1 MTPRAQRLVAAFVA
15 FAASLVL
22 GGLSA
27 CGLLLGVRPLA
38 DARPGTT
45 SYHALRV
52 DGRERHFLLHLP
64 PAAARARVP
73 LVLAF
78 HGYRGNGAL
87 LREVSHLDD
96 AADALGFAV
105 AYPDGTGPLGWL
117 GLSWNAG
124 TCCGR
129 AHARAVDDVAF
140 ADSVVASLGR
150 RAPVDTARVYA
161 VGFSAGGMLA
171 LRLACARAH
180 TYDAVADVA
189 GAMPDVPCRP
199 ARPVSVLLVQGED
212 DDELRFDLR
221 ALRRPHGHP
230 FAHSLEQA
238 LRFWAAHDGCAG
250 AVARDSSAS
259 AVFVRAIDCPPG
271 REVALVT
278 VADHPHAWPGGLP
291 AWPFAPQPAQQV
303 DASRLALEFFAGVP
317 RAAGAAGAR

>member
-1 MTPRAQRLVAAFVA
+1 MTPRTQRLVAAFVA
-15 FAASLVL
+15 FAAALVL

-27 CGLLLGVRPLA
+27 CGMLLGVRPLA
-38 DARPGTT
+38 DAEPGVTT
-45 SYHALRV
+45 YHALRV

-64 PAAARARVP
+64 PAAVRTRVP

-87 LREVSHLDD
+87 LREVSRLDD

-105 AYPDGTGPLGWL
+105 AYLDGTGPLGWI

-129 AHARAVDDVAF
+129 AHAREVDDVGF

-150 RAPVDTARVYA
+150 RLPVDTAHVFA

-171 LRLACARAH
+171 LRLACARAKA
-180 TYDAVADVA
+180 YDAVADVA
-189 GAMPDVPCRP
+189 GAMPDLPCRP
-199 ARPVSVLLVQGED
+199 ARPVSVLLVQGAD

-221 ALRRPHGHP
+221 TLRRPHGHP

-238 LRFWAAHDGCAG
+238 LRFWAAHDGCTPG
-250 AVARDSSAS
+250 AVARDSSGTAL
-259 AVFVRAIDCPPG
+259 FERAIGCPSG

-278 VADHPHAWPGGLP
+278 VADHPHAWPGGVP
-291 AWPFAPQPAQQV
+291 TWPFGPRPAQQV
-303 DASRLALEFFAGVP
+303 DASRLALEFFAGMAHAP
-317 RAAGAAGAR
+317 GTP